1 MPVREAAQLT
11 KEMKSQLTALGIT
24 YDIQDERKLDD
35 KAAKKKER
43 FQRDIVEFSL
53 PLRCCWLFPKVKMP
67 GMKYSWHDPYGK
79 SLYIILLC

>member
-1 MPVREAAQLT
+1 MREAAQLT